1 MSPAVAVELAQTW
14 LVCTTFGH
22 RPRPSSHFKIVFTG
36 SLPIAEGIF
45 ITVTYSLQLVLVDLV
60 GPLDDDGDD
69 RAADVGRSEDGLAHR
84 EGARR
89 LTPVHRPVH
98 RYGVGLRG
106 AEGGNMHQSL
116 ERGNVPSRKS

>member
-45 ITVTYSLQLVLVDLV
+45 ITVPTTSLGLVVVPVAVSRV
-60 GPLDDDGDD
+60 GPLDDDRDD
-69 RAADVGRSEDGLAHR
+69 GAADVGRRQDGLAHR

-98 RYGVGLRG
+98 RYGVRLLG
-106 AEGGNMHQSL
+106 AEGYNIHA
-116 ERGNVPSRKS
+116 V